1 MRQADPAERL
11 LKSLG
16 ITEPEEIELEDIAFD
31 QGAEVRF
38 CNLSGCEADIL
49 GFRNKAIIWVIS
61 TRTEAAGKSDE
72 VIIIVH
78 DTGRSIMCTSQVD
91 SLAVVTTPNY

>member
-11 LKSLG
+11 LRSLG

-49 GFRNKAIIWVIS
+49 GFG
-61 TRTEAAGKSDE
+61 TRLSF
-72 VIIIVH
+72 
-78 DTGRSIMCTSQVD
+78 
-91 SLAVVTTPNY
+91 P